1 MKKVFKKSQSITEY
15 AVVMACIIAVLT
27 VMQAYFR
34 RGLSGKLKQAVDN
47 NLGAQFDPQEG
58 IYKSVLSQK
67 GDTVEVSRLEK
78 KVNGEDIGW
87 YNVGYSVTGPQSY
100 VNEDGEVVIEEDSS
114 RKPSQTTSYQTSE
127 INWKEL
133 EE

>member
-1 MKKVFKKSQSITEY
+1 MKRKFRKSQSITEY
-15 AVVMACIIAVLT
+15 AVVTACIIAVLT

-58 IYKSVLSQK
+58 VYKSVLSQK

-100 VNEDGEVVIEEDSS
+100 VNEDGEVVIEEDNS

-127 INWKEL
+127 IDWKEL
-133 EE
+133 GE